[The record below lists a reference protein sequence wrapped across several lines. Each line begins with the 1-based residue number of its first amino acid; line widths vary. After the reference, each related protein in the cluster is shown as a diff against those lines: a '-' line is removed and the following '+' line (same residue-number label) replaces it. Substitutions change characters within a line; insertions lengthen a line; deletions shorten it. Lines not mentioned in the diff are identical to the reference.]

1 MVGRLVRQ
9 LVRSLCG
16 RSAHQSVRRTAKKSF
31 SNTPFGV
38 SFQVLFPVASMRRL
52 DLWTRYY
59 IRWNPTM
66 QPQVGVIIL
75 HISFCPT
82 WRNRQTFIAS
92 QRFASL
98 LLEMPY
104 EHYRAKSGMPPPS
117 GPRGA
122 VSSFLLNFLAHATD
136 YTEKLGLLVVFWEQ
150 KKMRLL
156 FDVVFLLVGLSRIS
170 TSILPPFSFLNMTI

>member
-1 MVGRLVRQ
+1 MR
-9 LVRSLCG
+9 RS
-16 RSAHQSVRRTAKKSF
+16 AKKSF
-31 SNTPFGV
+31 SNIPFGV

-98 LLEMPY
+98 LLEIPY
-104 EHYRAKSGMPPPS
+104 KHYCAKSGMPPPS

-122 VSSFLLNFLAHATD
+122 VSSFSFFTEFFGSRYGLHRKVGTARSLLG
-136 YTEKLGLLVVFWEQ
+136 TEKNEITL
-150 KKMRLL
+150 
-156 FDVVFLLVGLSRIS
+156 
-170 TSILPPFSFLNMTI
+170 